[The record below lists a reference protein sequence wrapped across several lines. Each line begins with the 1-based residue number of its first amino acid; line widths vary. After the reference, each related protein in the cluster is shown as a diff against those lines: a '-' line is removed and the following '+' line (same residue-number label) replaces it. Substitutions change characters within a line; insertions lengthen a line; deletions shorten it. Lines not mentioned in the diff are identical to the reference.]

1 MTAGPGLQERALLMP
16 CEGERLLAVLT
27 SPADLTPRQSSGVLV
42 VVGGPQ
48 YRAGSHRQFVQLA
61 HAFAGHGFPVLRFDA
76 RGMGDSTGALHDFL
90 HQTPD
95 IGAAID
101 TLCQRA
107 GVERV
112 LLWGLCD
119 GASAALLYLHER
131 ADPRVTGLCLLN
143 PWVRS
148 AQSLARTHVRHYYRQ
163 RLLEPAFWRK
173 LLRGGVAVKA
183 ARDLVGNLR
192 AARSGR
198 VSPTASLPF
207 QDRMAAAWRAF
218 AGPIQL
224 VLSGNDLTAREFVEF
239 TRQSPAWH
247 GLTQGRNVTPLDMPD
262 VDHTFS
268 GPGQKEALEQAVLQW
283 WQQQTEPR
291 PPQPA

>member
-1 MTAGPGLQERALLMP
+1 MKAGTGLQERALLLP

-27 SPADLTPRQSSGVLV
+27 LPTDHTPRQTSGVLV

-61 HAFAGHGFPVLRFDA
+61 RALAGKGFPVLRFDA

-90 HQTPD
+90 HQSPD

-101 TLCQRA
+101 ALCRTT

-131 ADPRVTGLCLLN
+131 ADPRVAGLCLLN

-163 RLLEPAFWRK
+163 RLMEPAFWRK
-173 LLRGGVAVKA
+173 LVRGGVALKA
-183 ARDLVGNLR
+183 ARDLLGNLR
-192 AARSGR
+192 AARGGR
-198 VSPTASLPF
+198 GSTTASLSF

-239 TRQSPAWH
+239 TRQSPAWQ
-247 GLTQGRNVTPLDMPD
+247 GLATDSNVTQLEMPD
-262 VDHTFS
+262 ADHTFS
-268 GPGQKEALEQAVLQW
+268 GPGHKEALEQAVLQW
-283 WQQQTEPR
+283 WLQQSPSPVRQT
-291 PPQPA
+291 A